1 MEIQQGYQLTYCTN
15 IHSGETWVAIFES
28 LQTYVLPVKA
38 RVSPDKPFAIG
49 LRLSDVASKELEQ
62 GEQLTEFKLW
72 LAEHDLYVPIINGF
86 PFGSFH
92 GEAVKDD
99 VHRPDWTTR
108 ERLEY
113 TKRLARL
120 LEFLLPEGVVG
131 GISTS
136 PLSYKPWLAGSAQQ
150 TQAVLQS
157 STLHL
162 AELVE
167 ELVRIREQSGR
178 FIHLDIE
185 PEPDGLLET
194 SAEFIDYYETYLLPQ
209 VSSHLKAQLGLS
221 QQSAIQAVFDSVQL
235 CYDVCHF
242 ALAYEEP
249 AAVLE
254 QLAVKKIKVGRVQ
267 ISAALK
273 ADLPP
278 SSEDRH
284 ALAQQFSAFSESTY
298 LHQVL
303 VRNRD
308 KSITQYPDLPAAL
321 PHILDAQATE
331 WRSHYHVPVFLERY
345 NLLQS
350 TQPEIQKILRL
361 LAAQSITTYLE
372 VETYTWEVLP
382 PEIKQDLVPSIE
394 RELSWVK
401 QNLELAELQLKGPNI
416 TYKVGVSA

>member
-1 MEIQQGYQLTYCTN
+1 
-15 IHSGETWVAIFES
+15 V
-28 LQTYVLPVKA
+28 
-38 RVSPDKPFAIG
+38 
-49 LRLSDVASKELEQ
+49 
-62 GEQLTEFKLW
+62 
-72 LAEHDLYVPIINGF
+72 
-86 PFGSFH
+86 
-92 GEAVKDD
+92 
-99 VHRPDWTTR
+99 
-108 ERLEY
+108 
-113 TKRLARL
+113 
-120 LEFLLPEGVVG
+120 
-131 GISTS
+131 
-136 PLSYKPWLAGSAQQ
+136 
-150 TQAVLQS
+150 
-157 STLHL
+157 
-162 AELVE
+162 
-167 ELVRIREQSGR
+167 QSGR
-178 FIHLDIE
+178 LIHLDIE

-194 SAEFIDYYETYLLPQ
+194 STEFIDYYETYLLPQ
-209 VSSHLKAQLGLS
+209 VSSHLEAQLGLS
-221 QQSAIQAVFDSVQL
+221 QQSAIQAVYDSVQL

-254 QLAVKKIKVGRVQ
+254 QLAAKKIKVGRVQ

-278 SSEDRH
+278 SSEDRQ
-284 ALAQQFSAFSESTY
+284 ALAQQFSAFSDSTY

-361 LAAQSITTYLE
+361 LAAQHFTTYLE

-382 PEIKQDLVPSIE
+382 QEIKQDLVSSIE
-394 RELSWVK
+394 RELNWVK
-401 QNLELAELQLKGPNI
+401 QNLELDELHLKERNI
-416 TYKVGVSA
+416 TSTVGVSA